1 MKTALQK
8 SNSLA
13 RPKYM
18 KTSKS
23 VRASINSPN
32 DDMFNVEEMMTK
44 NKIKKFREIGS
55 DKENNTSVASQ
66 GQSR

>member
-1 MKTALQK
+1 MKTALQI

-18 KTSKS
+18 KTSRS

-32 DDMFNVEEMMTK
+32 EDLFNVEEMMTN

-66 GQSR
+66 GHSK